1 FRRGL
6 PTHEPPIAEF
16 RGKMMAQARYA
27 RTGASRTN
35 MIQEMIAAKVND
47 VAGYPD
53 LINGGFSPAYTFK
66 CHACEVAYRLFHRS
80 FGGNAS
86 VLGQAAQ
93 VTAFESCVEN
103 SHPAHPDRIWVKRQ
117 L

>member
-1 FRRGL
+1 
-6 PTHEPPIAEF
+6 
-16 RGKMMAQARYA
+16 
-27 RTGASRTN
+27 